1 MPTPL
6 HISQRRFAISKI
18 PQTDYNTQT
27 AFADVNFVEFLC
39 KDKNFTEDAPVIA
52 DNKDYATGVQQPTEQ
67 WIVAHEATAA
77 KEEDVC
83 SEEIGRPLLCAL
95 GKVTTTQPD
104 ATNVPTVKKHVFE
117 RLDVLVSR
125 QLPVLTLIEQLGIV
139 DRAFPSCVVEALGF
153 RGEGSQRLSNSRTLH
168 GSGKILEPTG
178 VVISAA
184 ANRHYFYESQVT
196 LTLDDGAVVTNFAT
210 APQRLNA
217 WSFDIANQILNDD
230 GYRPGAAR
238 FQTVADPD
246 SGEVRSEALV
256 SDQIF
261 NASFNG
267 RFLSDSEL
275 YQAITNQTN
284 FSALFDIVGSR
295 ILIDTTEATQGGD
308 FNNTTD
314 PLVILA
320 ADYPAITFAVNQ
332 YFKIGDEILK
342 VTIVAAGSVTLARA
356 QFLTVAAVHAD
367 AVVIYNATYSHR
379 LQIEIAKM
387 PFKTRRI
394 TERNGLVVLDI
405 VPNILFDVDTEKDVT
420 ITLYNETASYTA

>member
-6 HISQRRFAISKI
+6 HISQRRFATSKI
-18 PQTDYNTQT
+18 PQTNYNTQT
-27 AFADVNFVEFLC
+27 PFVDANFVEFLC

-52 DNKDYATGVQQPTEQ
+52 DNKEYATGRQQPTEQ

-83 SEEIGRPLLCAL
+83 SEEIGRPLLCAM

-104 ATNVPTVKKHVFE
+104 ATNVPTIKKHVFE
-117 RLDVLVSR
+117 RLDVLTSR
-125 QLPVLTLIEQLGIV
+125 QLPALTLIEQLGIV

-153 RGEGSQRLSNSRTLH
+153 RGEGSQRLSNSRTLR
-168 GSGKILEPTG
+168 GSGKIIEPTG
-178 VVISAA
+178 VEISAA

-196 LTLDDGAVVTNFAT
+196 LTLDDGAEVTNFAT

-217 WSFDIANQILNDD
+217 WAFDIANQILNDD
-230 GYRPGAAR
+230 GYRPGAAA
-238 FQTVADPD
+238 FQTPGDAD
-246 SGEVRSEALV
+246 SGEVRTEALV
-256 SDQIF
+256 SDQVF

-275 YQAITNQTN
+275 YKAITNQKN

-295 ILIDTTEATQGGD
+295 IPVDTTEVTQGGD
-308 FNNTTD
+308 FNNITD
-314 PLVILA
+314 PVVIA
-320 ADYPAITFAVNQ
+320 EADYPSITFAVDQ
-332 YFKIGDEILK
+332 YYKIGSEILK
-342 VTIVAAGSVTLARA
+342 VTVVAAGNVTLVRG
-356 QFLTVAAVHAD
+356 QFLTSNAAHAD
-367 AVVIYNATYSHR
+367 GVTIYNVTYTHR

-394 TERNGLVVLDI
+394 TERNGLVTLDI

-420 ITLYNETASYTA
+420 ITLYNEVTSYTV